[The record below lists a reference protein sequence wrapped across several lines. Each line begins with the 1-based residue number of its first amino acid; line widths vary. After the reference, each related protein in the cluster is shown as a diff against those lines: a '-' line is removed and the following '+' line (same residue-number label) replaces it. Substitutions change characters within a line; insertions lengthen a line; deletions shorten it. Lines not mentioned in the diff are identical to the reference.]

1 MDFNTLDPQAV
12 HLLAQYRP
20 FEGGSA
26 DMHAAHDDLVA
37 AACQTDGGQF
47 ANLEECRKFVEQR
60 FCIELELEEVRE
72 ARERLVADGR
82 AIKVGGG
89 IELTEDAGAS
99 LDSERIAWEEA
110 RETAFVE
117 WEVAIRRSFP
127 TMSDEDIS
135 TLKNQIGPWLDR
147 VVATHGAETSLLLY
161 PAHPKAPALIAA
173 IETIDLGFLPLCDEE
188 LAHKRAAAFR
198 LLVRNPTEAQS
209 EYLGRLLNTGFYLT
223 VMTLD
228 PRVEELARAEASKVT
243 LYLDTNFLY
252 SVLGVGSAKEAFAA
266 RRFLDLCRE
275 LGVTLRISP
284 WTADELRTSIR
295 SNRQDVERYAQSRKV
310 AAVMAQVTGEKGF
323 EAAYWRAAS
332 ESGEEAESFF
342 GKFAH
347 FERFLEGLGIE
358 EHPEGV
364 PEIEADTFG
373 IRDYSSPLEGMYGPG
388 NRPRVVIEHKAK
400 MRMLIEHLRGKNKPP
415 AGYTD
420 VRYWFV
426 TESTRLPTYARLGI
440 DGGSRPS
447 FPFCILS
454 STEAQ
459 LLRAMVP
466 RTTDLNEMVAALL
479 ASPFVGYRSALG
491 GEAQLAALER
501 ITRSIDSLR
510 DVPPAVA
517 IAVVNDKAM
526 ATKIGEE
533 TDPVVIQQMIEEAI
547 TAKAAELQAQLDSA
561 AQRITDAERVRDG
574 ARADR
579 LAAEMEVDRLRI
591 ERDRAFADAQ
601 RNVTELETVRGS
613 HDQES
618 EALRSEVKDV
628 KKRLD
633 DAQAERKADREKRRR
648 RNRNAVA
655 VLGCAAIDAAGA
667 SLIATS
673 TISGTV
679 GDVATIAVMAVAIYL
694 ALRVVSKRLA
704 VEVIAIIG
712 LVSAVVTIASL
723 LIASDGN
730 AQVKPPSVEKT
741 VGH

>member
-1 MDFNTLDPQAV
+1 MDFSTIDPQAV

-20 FEGGSA
+20 FEDGSA

-37 AACQTDGGQF
+37 AAIQTNGGQF

-60 FCIELELEEVRE
+60 FCIELELQEVRE
-72 ARERLVADGR
+72 ARDRLIAEGR
-82 AIKVGGG
+82 AVKVGGG

-110 RETAFVE
+110 RGTAFVE

-127 TMSDEDIS
+127 TMSDEHIS
-135 TLKNQIGPWLDR
+135 TLKDQVGPWLDR

-173 IETIDLGFLPLCDEE
+173 IEKIDLGFLPRCDEDLE
-188 LAHKRAAAFR
+188 RQRAAAFR

-323 EAAYWRAAS
+323 EAAYWRTAS
-332 ESGEEAESFF
+332 ESGEGAESFF

-347 FERFLEGLGIE
+347 FERFLEGLGIQ
-358 EHPEGV
+358 EHPADLYPTNG
-364 PEIEADTFG
+364 EA
-373 IRDYSSPLEGMYGPG
+373 S
-388 NRPRVVIEHKAK
+388 
-400 MRMLIEHLRGKNKPP
+400 
-415 AGYTD
+415 
-420 VRYWFV
+420 
-426 TESTRLPTYARLGI
+426 
-440 DGGSRPS
+440 
-447 FPFCILS
+447 
-454 STEAQ
+454 
-459 LLRAMVP
+459 
-466 RTTDLNEMVAALL
+466 
-479 ASPFVGYRSALG
+479 SALG

-501 ITRSIDSLR
+501 ITRSIDSLK

-533 TDPVVIQQMIEEAI
+533 ADPVVIQQMIEEAI

-561 AQRITDAERVRDG
+561 AQRITDAERVRER

-579 LAAEMEVDRLRI
+579 LAAEQEADRLRI
-591 ERDRAFADAQ
+591 ERDHAVADAQ
-601 RNVTELETVRGS
+601 RIFASCSMTIRG
-613 HDQES
+613 
-618 EALRSEVKDV
+618 
-628 KKRLD
+628 RLP
-633 DAQAERKADREKRRR
+633 
-648 RNRNAVA
+648 
-655 VLGCAAIDAAGA
+655 GPYIP
-667 SLIATS
+667 S
-673 TISGTV
+673 SG
-679 GDVATIAVMAVAIYL
+679 D
-694 ALRVVSKRLA
+694 
-704 VEVIAIIG
+704 E
-712 LVSAVVTIASL
+712 
-723 LIASDGN
+723 
-730 AQVKPPSVEKT
+730 
-741 VGH
+741 